1 MAELKEIKQ
10 SVYNAL
16 KELGLSEFEIKL
28 YTVSLLLGPSSLSTL
43 ATHLGISRPNVYKII
58 KGLELHGLVRFSDR
72 KKYARTFMVE
82 SPTIVLGKLRQ
93 KRDKAGEL
101 DYQLTSIMPDLIS
114 LYRQG
119 ETATKIKVLEGE
131 EQFSKL
137 YEMILEEAK
146 GKTEFFGSL
155 TTVISSTSLEWQKEW
170 GAKRARKGIMLRS
183 LIFPDKELESF
194 RGINKKM
201 MRELRFMKDIQPFPA
216 SFQIFANKVIIWQPK
231 VPLAIL
237 IEDENI
243 VQMFKNIF
251 ETFWVKADV
260 V

>member
-10 SVYNAL
+10 NVYNVL

-28 YTVSLLLGPSSLSTL
+28 YTISLLLGPSSLSTL

-58 KGLELHGLVRFSDR
+58 KGLERHGLVKFSDR

-82 SPTIVLGKLRQ
+82 SPTAVLEKLRK
-93 KRDKAGEL
+93 KRDRAGEL
-101 DYQLTSIMPDLIS
+101 DYQLTSVMPDLIS

-119 ETATKIKVLEGE
+119 ETPTKVKILEGS

-137 YEMILEEAK
+137 YEMILEEAH
-146 GKTEFFGSL
+146 GQTEFFGSL
-155 TTVISSTSLEWQKEW
+155 TAVIDSTSLEWQKEW

-183 LIFPDKELESF
+183 LILPDKELESV

-201 MRELRFMKDIQPFPA
+201 MRELRFLKNIPSFPS

-243 VQMFKNIF
+243 VHMFCNIF
-251 ETFWVKADV
+251 EVFWKQAETK
-260 V
+260 